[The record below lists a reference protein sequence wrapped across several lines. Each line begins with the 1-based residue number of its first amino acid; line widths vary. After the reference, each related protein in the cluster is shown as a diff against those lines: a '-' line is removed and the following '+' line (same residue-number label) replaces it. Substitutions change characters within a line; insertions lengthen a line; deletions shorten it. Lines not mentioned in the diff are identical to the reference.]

1 MIQPTDDDADFKMM
15 TSLDDWPTWP
25 VLGIKKKEGNI
36 WKCATLFEH
45 GNKVYLSNTN
55 LMEKLDPSS
64 LSNDPVTP
72 DKARE
77 LVEEGWV
84 VD

>member
-1 MIQPTDDDADFKMM
+1 MVQPTDDDADFKMM

-25 VLGIKKKEGNI
+25 VLGIKKRLGNG

-45 GNKVYLSNTN
+45 GNKVYFSDTN
-55 LMEKLDPSS
+55 LHEPLSHES
-64 LSNDPVTP
+64 ISNDPVTP
-72 DKARE
+72 EKARE
-77 LVEEGWV
+77 LVEEGWR